1 MKKRI
6 YGIENE
12 FGIAFTSN
20 GRRTLPSEKVV
31 RYLFEKLITTEGF
44 LNVFLENG
52 ARFYLDT
59 GCHPEYATPECASP
73 EDVMIYDKAGE
84 RILED
89 LLTYAQAKV
98 NEEGFQG
105 DLDIFKNNTDFV
117 GNSYGCHENYLA
129 ERTAD
134 FYYMA
139 EQLIPFLVTR
149 QIFTGSGKV
158 FRTRRGIV
166 YHISQRAQH
175 IRQKISGTTTNERSI
190 INTRDEP
197 HAIKEKYRRLHIIV
211 GDSNMSEFTT
221 YLKVGTTAIVLEM
234 IEDDFLTPNFS
245 LRNPVRAIKDISRD
259 LTCREPIPL
268 NNGKKYSAL
277 ELQKEYLDLAHRF
290 YSTRSMSPM
299 AADILQKWEYV
310 LTKLAEDPMQLHREI
325 DWVIKL
331 HLLKAYGERLQL
343 SPEASG
349 DRMLMLDLQYHNIR
363 REKGLYFLLER
374 KGQVERLTTD
384 AHIEKAMVDP
394 PQNTRAKMRGELI
407 KLAKMKRIPYDLDWN
422 YIRIGYLLNLWVKC
436 NDPFQE
442 ENEKVNQLKRRIER
456 SNFKYGYL
464 L

>member
-6 YGIENE
+6 YGLENE
-12 FGIAFTSN
+12 FGIAFTCD

-73 EDVMIYDKAGE
+73 MDVMIYDKAGE
-84 RILED
+84 RILEN
-89 LLTYAQAKV
+89 LLNYAQNKV
-98 NEEGFQG
+98 HEEGFQG
-105 DLDIFKNNTDFV
+105 ELAIFKNNTDFV

-129 ERTAD
+129 DRTAD

-149 QIFTGSGKV
+149 QIFTGAGKV
-158 FRTRRGIV
+158 FRTRRGTV

-211 GDSNMSEFTT
+211 GDSNMSEFAT
-221 YLKVGTTAIVLEM
+221 YMKVGTTAIILEM
-234 IEDDFLTPNFS
+234 IEEDFLPTTFA

-259 LTCREPIPL
+259 LTCREPVPL
-268 NNGKKYSAL
+268 NNGKRYSAL
-277 ELQKEYLDLAHRF
+277 EMQKEYLELARRF
-290 YSTRSMSPM
+290 YSTRPMSPE

-310 LTKLAEDPMQLHREI
+310 LTKLEEDPMQLNQEI
-325 DWVIKL
+325 DWIIKL
-331 HLLKAYGERLQL
+331 HLLQAYGERSNL

-349 DRMLMLDLQYHNIR
+349 DRMLMLDLQYHDIR

-374 KGQVERLTTD
+374 RGRIKRMATEAQ
-384 AHIEKAMVDP
+384 IETAMVDP

-407 KLAKMKRIPYDLDWN
+407 KLAKLKRIPYDLDWN

-442 ENEKVNQLKRRIER
+442 ENEKVTQLKRRIER

>member
-6 YGIENE
+6 YGLENE
-12 FGIAFTSN
+12 FGIAFTCN

-73 EDVMIYDKAGE
+73 MDVMIYDKAGE
-84 RILED
+84 RILEN
-89 LLTYAQAKV
+89 LLNYAQNKV
-98 NEEGFQG
+98 HEEGFQG
-105 DLDIFKNNTDFV
+105 DLAIFKNNTDFV

-129 ERTAD
+129 DRTAD

-149 QIFTGSGKV
+149 QIFTGAGKV
-158 FRTRRGIV
+158 FRTRRGTV

-211 GDSNMSEFTT
+211 GDSNMSEFST
-221 YLKVGTTAIVLEM
+221 YLKVGTTALILQM
-234 IEDDFLTPNFS
+234 IEDDFLPPTFS

-259 LTCREPIPL
+259 LTCREAVPL
-268 NNGKKYSAL
+268 NSGKKYSAL
-277 ELQKEYLDLAHRF
+277 ELQKEYLDLAHRY
-290 YSTRSMSPM
+290 YSTRTMSPE

-310 LTKLAEDPMQLHREI
+310 LTKLEEDPMQLHHEI

-331 HLLKAYGERLQL
+331 HLLQAYGERTNL

-349 DRMLMLDLQYHNIR
+349 DRMLMLDLQYHDIR

-374 KGQVERLTTD
+374 KGQVVRLATD
-384 AHIEKAMVDP
+384 EQIEKAMVDP

-442 ENEKVNQLKRRIER
+442 ENEKVTQLKRRIER

>member
-1 MKKRI
+1 MRKRI

-73 EDVMIYDKAGE
+73 RDVVIYDKAGE
-84 RILED
+84 RILEN
-89 LLTYAQAKV
+89 LLNHAQTKV
-98 NEEGFQG
+98 REEGFHG
-105 DLDIFKNNTDFV
+105 DLAIFKNNTDFV
-117 GNSYGCHENYLA
+117 GNSYGCHENYLV
-129 ERTAD
+129 ERTSD

-149 QIFTGSGKV
+149 QIFTGAGKV
-158 FRTRRGIV
+158 FRTRRGTV
-166 YHISQRAQH
+166 FHISQRAQH

-221 YLKVGTTAIVLEM
+221 YIKVGTTALVLQM

-259 LTCREPIPL
+259 LTCRELIPL
-268 NNGKKYSAL
+268 NNGKKFSAL
-277 ELQKEYLDLAHRF
+277 ELQKEYLDLAHRY
-290 YSTRSMSPM
+290 YSTRPMSSM
-299 AADILQKWEYV
+299 AADILHKWEFV
-310 LTKLAEDPMQLHREI
+310 LTSLEDEPLQLHRHV
-325 DWVIKL
+325 DWVTKIY
-331 HLLKAYGERLQL
+331 LLKAYGERTKLP
-343 SPEASG
+343 PEASN
-349 DRMLMLDLQYHNIR
+349 DRMLMLDLQYHDIR
-363 REKGLYFLLER
+363 RQKSLYYLLER
-374 KGQVERLTTD
+374 QGRIERIATD
-384 AHIEKAMVDP
+384 AQIDKATVDP

-442 ENEKVNQLKRRIER
+442 ENEKVTQLKRRIER

>member
-6 YGIENE
+6 YGLETE
-12 FGIAFTSN
+12 FGIAFTCN

-73 EDVMIYDKAGE
+73 MDVMIYDKAGE
-84 RILED
+84 RILEN
-89 LLTYAQAKV
+89 LLNYAQNKV
-98 NEEGFQG
+98 HEEGFQG
-105 DLDIFKNNTDFV
+105 ELAIFKNNTDFV

-129 ERTAD
+129 DRTAD

-149 QIFTGSGKV
+149 QIFTGAGKV
-158 FRTRRGIV
+158 FRTRRGTV

-211 GDSNMSEFTT
+211 GDSNMSEFST
-221 YLKVGTTAIVLEM
+221 YLKVGTTALILQM
-234 IEDDFLTPNFS
+234 IEDDFLPTTFS

-259 LTCREPIPL
+259 LTCREAVPL
-268 NNGKKYSAL
+268 NSGKKYSAL
-277 ELQKEYLDLAHRF
+277 ELQKEYLDLAQRY
-290 YSTRSMSPM
+290 YSTRTMSPE

-310 LTKLAEDPMQLHREI
+310 LTKLEEDPMQLHHEI

-331 HLLKAYGERLQL
+331 HLLQAYGERTNL

-349 DRMLMLDLQYHNIR
+349 DRMLMLDLQYHDIR

-374 KGQVERLTTD
+374 KGRVVRLATNEQ
-384 AHIEKAMVDP
+384 IETAMVDP

-442 ENEKVNQLKRRIER
+442 ENEKVTQLKRRIER

>member
-6 YGIENE
+6 YGLENE
-12 FGIAFTSN
+12 FGIAFTCN

-73 EDVMIYDKAGE
+73 MDVMIYDKAGE
-84 RILED
+84 RILEN
-89 LLTYAQAKV
+89 LLNYAQNKV
-98 NEEGFQG
+98 HEEGFQG
-105 DLDIFKNNTDFV
+105 ELAIFKNNTDFV

-129 ERTAD
+129 DRTAD

-149 QIFTGSGKV
+149 QIFTGAGKV
-158 FRTRRGIV
+158 FRTRRGTV

-211 GDSNMSEFTT
+211 GDSNMSEFST
-221 YLKVGTTAIVLEM
+221 YLKVGTTAIVLQM
-234 IEDDFLTPNFS
+234 IEDDFLPPIFS

-259 LTCREPIPL
+259 LTCREAVPL
-268 NNGKKYSAL
+268 NSGKKYSAL
-277 ELQKEYLDLAHRF
+277 ELQKEYLDLAHRY
-290 YSTRSMSPM
+290 YSTRPMSPE
-299 AADILQKWEYV
+299 AADILHKWEYV
-310 LTKLAEDPMQLHREI
+310 LTKLEDDPMQLHHEI

-331 HLLKAYGERLQL
+331 HLLQAYGERTNL

-349 DRMLMLDLQYHNIR
+349 DRMLMLDLQYHHIR

-374 KGQVERLTTD
+374 KGQVVRLASD
-384 AHIEKAMVDP
+384 EQIEKAMVDP

-442 ENEKVNQLKRRIER
+442 ENEKVTQLKRRIER

>member
-6 YGIENE
+6 YGLENE
-12 FGIAFTSN
+12 FGIAFTCN

-73 EDVMIYDKAGE
+73 MDVMIYDKAGE
-84 RILED
+84 RILEN
-89 LLTYAQAKV
+89 LLNYAQNKV
-98 NEEGFQG
+98 HEEGFQG
-105 DLDIFKNNTDFV
+105 ELAIFKNNTDFV

-129 ERTAD
+129 DRTAD

-149 QIFTGSGKV
+149 QIFTGAGKV
-158 FRTRRGIV
+158 FRTRRGTV

-211 GDSNMSEFTT
+211 GDSNMSEFST
-221 YLKVGTTAIVLEM
+221 YLKVGTTALVLQM
-234 IEDDFLTPNFS
+234 IEDDFLPPIFS

-259 LTCREPIPL
+259 LTCREAVPL
-268 NNGKKYSAL
+268 NSGKKYSAL
-277 ELQKEYLDLAHRF
+277 ELQKEYLDLAHRY
-290 YSTRSMSPM
+290 YSTRTMSPE

-310 LTKLAEDPMQLHREI
+310 LTKLEEDPMQLHHEI

-331 HLLKAYGERLQL
+331 HLLQAYGERTNLP
-343 SPEASG
+343 PEVSG
-349 DRMLMLDLQYHNIR
+349 DRMLMLDLQYHDIR

-374 KGQVERLTTD
+374 KGQVVRLATEEQ
-384 AHIEKAMVDP
+384 IEKAMVDP

-442 ENEKVNQLKRRIER
+442 ENEKVTQLKRRIER

>member
-6 YGIENE
+6 YGLENE
-12 FGIAFTSN
+12 FGIAFTCN

-73 EDVMIYDKAGE
+73 MDVMIYDKAGE
-84 RILED
+84 RILEN
-89 LLTYAQAKV
+89 LLNYAQNKV
-98 NEEGFQG
+98 HEEGFQG
-105 DLDIFKNNTDFV
+105 ELAIFKNNTDFV

-129 ERTAD
+129 DRTAD

-149 QIFTGSGKV
+149 QIFTGAGKV
-158 FRTRRGIV
+158 FRTRRGTV

-211 GDSNMSEFTT
+211 GDSNMSEFST
-221 YLKVGTTAIVLEM
+221 YLKVGTTALILQM
-234 IEDDFLTPNFS
+234 IEDDFLPTTFS

-259 LTCREPIPL
+259 LTCREAVPL
-268 NNGKKYSAL
+268 NSGKKYSAL
-277 ELQKEYLDLAHRF
+277 ELQKEYLDLAQRY
-290 YSTRSMSPM
+290 YSTRTMSPE

-310 LTKLAEDPMQLHREI
+310 LTKLEEDPMQLHHEI

-331 HLLKAYGERLQL
+331 HLLQAYGERTNL

-349 DRMLMLDLQYHNIR
+349 DRMLMLDLQYHDIR

-374 KGQVERLTTD
+374 KNRVVRLATNEQ
-384 AHIEKAMVDP
+384 IETAMVDP

-442 ENEKVNQLKRRIER
+442 ENEKVTQLKRRIER

>member
-1 MKKRI
+1 
-6 YGIENE
+6 
-12 FGIAFTSN
+12 
-20 GRRTLPSEKVV
+20 
-31 RYLFEKLITTEGF
+31 
-44 LNVFLENG
+44 LEN
-52 ARFYLDT
+52 
-59 GCHPEYATPECASP
+59 
-73 EDVMIYDKAGE
+73 
-84 RILED
+84 
-89 LLTYAQAKV
+89 LLNYAQNKV
-98 NEEGFQG
+98 HEEGFQG
-105 DLDIFKNNTDFV
+105 ELAIFKNNTDFV

-129 ERTAD
+129 DRTAD

-149 QIFTGSGKV
+149 QIFTGAGKV
-158 FRTRRGIV
+158 FRTRRGTV

-211 GDSNMSEFTT
+211 GDSNMSEFST
-221 YLKVGTTAIVLEM
+221 YLKVGTTALVLQM
-234 IEDDFLTPNFS
+234 IEDDFLPPIFS

-259 LTCREPIPL
+259 LTCREAVPL
-268 NNGKKYSAL
+268 NSGKKYSAL
-277 ELQKEYLDLAHRF
+277 ELQKEYLDLAHRY
-290 YSTRSMSPM
+290 YSTRPMSPE
-299 AADILQKWEYV
+299 AADILHKWEYV
-310 LTKLAEDPMQLHREI
+310 LTKLEEDPMQLHHEI

-331 HLLKAYGERLQL
+331 HLLQAYGERTNL

-349 DRMLMLDLQYHNIR
+349 DRMLMLDLQYHDIR

-374 KGQVERLTTD
+374 KGQVVRMASDEQ
-384 AHIEKAMVDP
+384 IEKAMVDP

-442 ENEKVNQLKRRIER
+442 ENEKVTQLKRRIER

>member
-6 YGIENE
+6 YGLENE
-12 FGIAFTSN
+12 FGIAFTCN

-73 EDVMIYDKAGE
+73 MDVMIYDKAGE
-84 RILED
+84 RILEN
-89 LLTYAQAKV
+89 LLNYAQNKV
-98 NEEGFQG
+98 HEEGFQG
-105 DLDIFKNNTDFV
+105 ELAIFKNNTDFV

-129 ERTAD
+129 DRTAD

-149 QIFTGSGKV
+149 QIFTGAGKV
-158 FRTRRGIV
+158 FRTRRGTV

-211 GDSNMSEFTT
+211 GDSNMSEFST
-221 YLKVGTTAIVLEM
+221 YLKVGTTALVLQM
-234 IEDDFLTPNFS
+234 IEDDFLPPTFA

-259 LTCREPIPL
+259 LTCREAVPL
-268 NNGKKYSAL
+268 NSGKKYSAL
-277 ELQKEYLDLAHRF
+277 ELQKEYLDLAQRY
-290 YSTRSMSPM
+290 YSTRTMSPE

-310 LTKLAEDPMQLHREI
+310 LTKLEEDPMQLHHEI

-331 HLLKAYGERLQL
+331 HLLQAYGERTNLA
-343 SPEASG
+343 PETSG
-349 DRMLMLDLQYHNIR
+349 DRMLMLDLQYHDIR

-374 KGQVERLTTD
+374 KGQVVRLATNEQ
-384 AHIEKAMVDP
+384 IEKAMVDP

-442 ENEKVNQLKRRIER
+442 ENEKVTQLKRRIER

>member
-1 MKKRI
+1 MRKRI
-6 YGIENE
+6 YGLENE
-12 FGIAFTSN
+12 FGIAFTSH

-73 EDVMIYDKAGE
+73 YDLVVYDKAGE
-84 RILED
+84 RILEN
-89 LLTYAQAKV
+89 LLNYAQTKV
-98 NEEGFQG
+98 REEGFHG
-105 DLDIFKNNTDFV
+105 NLAIFKNNTDFV

-129 ERTAD
+129 ERTSD

-149 QIFTGSGKV
+149 QIFTGAGKV
-158 FRTRRGIV
+158 FRTRRGTV
-166 YHISQRAQH
+166 FHISQRAQH

-221 YLKVGTTAIVLEM
+221 YLKIGTTAIVLQM
-234 IEDDFLTPNFS
+234 IEDDFITPNFS

-259 LTCREPIPL
+259 LTCREQVPL
-268 NNGKKYSAL
+268 NNGKKFSAL
-277 ELQKEYLDLAHRF
+277 ELQKEYLDLAHSY
-290 YSTRSMSPM
+290 YSTRPM
-299 AADILQKWEYV
+299 NSAAADILHKWESV
-310 LTKLAEDPMQLHREI
+310 LTKLEEEPLQLHRQI
-325 DWVIKL
+325 DWITKM
-331 HLLKAYGERLQL
+331 HLLKTYGERTNL
-343 SPEASG
+343 PPDISG
-349 DRMLMLDLQYHNIR
+349 DRMLMLDLQYHDIR
-363 REKGLYFLLER
+363 RTKGLYYILER
-374 KGQVERLTTD
+374 KGQVERTTTD
-384 AHIEKAMVDP
+384 AEIDKATVDP

-442 ENEKVNQLKRRIER
+442 ENEKVTQLKRRIER

>member
-6 YGIENE
+6 YGLENE
-12 FGIAFTSN
+12 FGIAFTSH

-73 EDVMIYDKAGE
+73 LDVTIYDKAGE
-84 RILED
+84 RILEN
-89 LLTYAQAKV
+89 LLEYAQGKV
-98 NEEGFQG
+98 REEGFHG
-105 DLDIFKNNTDFV
+105 NLAIFKNNTDFV

-129 ERTAD
+129 ERTSD

-149 QIFTGSGKV
+149 QIFTGAGKV
-158 FRTRRGIV
+158 FRTRRGTV
-166 YHISQRAQH
+166 FHISQRAQH

-221 YLKVGTTAIVLEM
+221 YLKVGTTAIILEM
-234 IEDDFLTPNFS
+234 IEDDFITPNFS

-259 LTCREPIPL
+259 LTCREQVPL

-277 ELQKEYLDLAHRF
+277 ELQREYLELAHRY
-290 YSTRSMSPM
+290 YSTRSKSEMVT
-299 AADILQKWEYV
+299 DILDKWEDV
-310 LTKLAEDPMQLHREI
+310 LNKLEEDPMQLDGKV
-325 DWVIKL
+325 DWVTKMN
-331 HLLKAYGERLQL
+331 LLKAYSERTKQ
-343 SPEASG
+343 PAETSG
-349 DRMLMLDLQYHNIR
+349 DRMLMLDLQYHDIR
-363 REKGLYFLLER
+363 RDKGLYYLLER
-374 KGQVERLTTD
+374 KGKVERVTTD
-384 AHIEKAMVDP
+384 EAIETAMVDP

-442 ENEKVNQLKRRIER
+442 ENEKVTQLKRRIER

>member
-6 YGIENE
+6 YGLENE
-12 FGIAFTSN
+12 FGIAFTCN

-73 EDVMIYDKAGE
+73 MDVMIYDKAGE
-84 RILED
+84 RILEK
-89 LLTYAQAKV
+89 LLNYAQNKV
-98 NEEGFQG
+98 HEEGFQG
-105 DLDIFKNNTDFV
+105 ELAIFKNNTDFV

-129 ERTAD
+129 DRSAD

-149 QIFTGSGKV
+149 QIFTGAGKV
-158 FRTRRGIV
+158 FRTRRGTV

-211 GDSNMSEFTT
+211 GDSNMSEYTT
-221 YLKVGTTAIVLEM
+221 YLKVGTTAIILQM
-234 IEDDFLTPNFS
+234 IEDDFLPPTFS

-259 LTCREPIPL
+259 LTCREPVPL
-268 NNGKKYSAL
+268 NRGKKYS
-277 ELQKEYLDLAHRF
+277 
-290 YSTRSMSPM
+290 
-299 AADILQKWEYV
+299 
-310 LTKLAEDPMQLHREI
+310 
-325 DWVIKL
+325 
-331 HLLKAYGERLQL
+331 
-343 SPEASG
+343 
-349 DRMLMLDLQYHNIR
+349 
-363 REKGLYFLLER
+363 
-374 KGQVERLTTD
+374 
-384 AHIEKAMVDP
+384 AMVDP

-442 ENEKVNQLKRRIER
+442 ENEKVTQLKRRIER

>member
-6 YGIENE
+6 YGLETE
-12 FGIAFTSN
+12 FGIAFTCN

-73 EDVMIYDKAGE
+73 MDVMIYDKAGE
-84 RILED
+84 RILEN
-89 LLTYAQAKV
+89 LLNYAQNKV
-98 NEEGFQG
+98 HEEGFQG
-105 DLDIFKNNTDFV
+105 DLAIFKNNTDFV

-129 ERTAD
+129 DRTAD

-149 QIFTGSGKV
+149 QIFTGAGKV
-158 FRTRRGIV
+158 FRTRRGTV

-211 GDSNMSEFTT
+211 GDSNMSEFST
-221 YLKVGTTAIVLEM
+221 YLKVGTTALILQM
-234 IEDDFLTPNFS
+234 IEDDFLPTTFS

-259 LTCREPIPL
+259 LTCREAVPL
-268 NNGKKYSAL
+268 NSGKKYSAL
-277 ELQKEYLDLAHRF
+277 ELQKEYLDLAQRY
-290 YSTRSMSPM
+290 YSTRTMSPE

-310 LTKLAEDPMQLHREI
+310 LTKLEEDPMQLHHEI

-331 HLLKAYGERLQL
+331 HLLQAYGERTNL

-349 DRMLMLDLQYHNIR
+349 DRMLMLDLQYHDIR

-374 KGQVERLTTD
+374 KGRVVRLATNEQ
-384 AHIEKAMVDP
+384 IETAMVDP

-442 ENEKVNQLKRRIER
+442 ENEKVTQLKRRIER

>member
-6 YGIENE
+6 YGLENE
-12 FGIAFTSN
+12 FGIAFTCN

-73 EDVMIYDKAGE
+73 MDVMIYDKAGE
-84 RILED
+84 RILES
-89 LLTYAQAKV
+89 LLNYAQNKV
-98 NEEGFQG
+98 HEEGFQG
-105 DLDIFKNNTDFV
+105 ELAIFKNNTDFV

-129 ERTAD
+129 DRTAD
-134 FYYMA
+134 FYYVA

-149 QIFTGSGKV
+149 QIFTGAGKV
-158 FRTRRGIV
+158 FRTRRGTV

-211 GDSNMSEFTT
+211 GDSNMSEFST
-221 YLKVGTTAIVLEM
+221 YLKVGTTALVLQM
-234 IEDDFLTPNFS
+234 IEDDFLPPIFS

-259 LTCREPIPL
+259 LTCREAVPL
-268 NNGKKYSAL
+268 NSGKKYSAL
-277 ELQKEYLDLAHRF
+277 ELQKEYLDLAHRY
-290 YSTRSMSPM
+290 YSTRPMSPE

-310 LTKLAEDPMQLHREI
+310 LTKLEEDPMQLHHEI

-331 HLLKAYGERLQL
+331 HLLQAYGERTNL
-343 SPEASG
+343 SPEVSG
-349 DRMLMLDLQYHNIR
+349 DRMLMLDLQYHDIR
-363 REKGLYFLLER
+363 HEKGLYFLLER
-374 KGQVERLTTD
+374 KGQVVRLATD
-384 AHIEKAMVDP
+384 EQIEKAMVDP

-442 ENEKVNQLKRRIER
+442 ENEKVTQLKRRIER

>member
-6 YGIENE
+6 YGLENE
-12 FGIAFTSN
+12 FGIAFTSH

-73 EDVMIYDKAGE
+73 LDVTIYDKAGE
-84 RILED
+84 RILEN
-89 LLTYAQAKV
+89 LLQYAQGKV
-98 NEEGFQG
+98 REEGFHG
-105 DLDIFKNNTDFV
+105 NLAIFKNNTDFV

-129 ERTAD
+129 ERTSD
-134 FYYMA
+134 FYCMA

-149 QIFTGSGKV
+149 QIFTGAGKV
-158 FRTRRGIV
+158 FRTRRGTV
-166 YHISQRAQH
+166 FHISQRAQH

-211 GDSNMSEFTT
+211 GDSNMSEYTT
-221 YLKVGTTAIVLEM
+221 YLKVGTTAIILEM
-234 IEDDFLTPNFS
+234 IEDDFITPNFS

-259 LTCREPIPL
+259 LTCREQVPL

-277 ELQKEYLDLAHRF
+277 ELQKEYLELAHRY
-290 YSTRSMSPM
+290 YSTRQKSEMVT
-299 AADILQKWEYV
+299 DILEKWEEV
-310 LTKLAEDPMQLHREI
+310 LTKLEEDPMQLDRKV
-325 DWVIKL
+325 DWVTKMN
-331 HLLKAYGERLQL
+331 LLKAYGERTKQP
-343 SPEASG
+343 SETSG
-349 DRMLMLDLQYHNIR
+349 DRMLMLDLQYHDIR
-363 REKGLYFLLER
+363 RDKGLYYLLER
-374 KGQVERLTTD
+374 KDKVERVTTD
-384 AHIEKAMVDP
+384 EAIDKAMVDP

-442 ENEKVNQLKRRIER
+442 ENEKVTQLKRRIER

>member
-6 YGIENE
+6 YGLENE
-12 FGIAFTSN
+12 FGIAFTSH

-73 EDVMIYDKAGE
+73 LDVTIYDKAGE
-84 RILED
+84 RILEN
-89 LLTYAQAKV
+89 LLQYAQGKV
-98 NEEGFQG
+98 REEGFHG
-105 DLDIFKNNTDFV
+105 NLAIFKNNTDFV

-129 ERTAD
+129 ERTSD

-149 QIFTGSGKV
+149 QIFTGAGKV
-158 FRTRRGIV
+158 FRTRRGTV
-166 YHISQRAQH
+166 FHISQRAQH

-211 GDSNMSEFTT
+211 GDSNMSEYTT
-221 YLKVGTTAIVLEM
+221 YLKIGTTAIILEM
-234 IEDDFLTPNFS
+234 IEDDFITPNFS

-259 LTCREPIPL
+259 LTCREQVPL

-277 ELQKEYLDLAHRF
+277 ELQKEYLELAHRY
-290 YSTRSMSPM
+290 YSTRPKSEMVT
-299 AADILQKWEYV
+299 DILDKWEDV
-310 LTKLAEDPMQLHREI
+310 LTKLEEDPMQLHRKV
-325 DWVIKL
+325 DWVTKMN
-331 HLLKAYGERLQL
+331 LLKAYGERTKQP
-343 SPEASG
+343 SETSG
-349 DRMLMLDLQYHNIR
+349 DRMLMLDLQYHDIR
-363 REKGLYFLLER
+363 RDKGLYYLLER
-374 KGQVERLTTD
+374 KDKVDRLTTD
-384 AHIEKAMVDP
+384 EAIDKAMVDP

-442 ENEKVNQLKRRIER
+442 ENEKVTQLKRRIER
-456 SNFKYGYL
+456 SNFKYAYL

>member
-6 YGIENE
+6 YGLENE
-12 FGIAFTSN
+12 FGIAFTCN

-73 EDVMIYDKAGE
+73 MDVMIYDKAGE
-84 RILED
+84 RILEN
-89 LLTYAQAKV
+89 LLNYAQNKV
-98 NEEGFQG
+98 HEEGFQG
-105 DLDIFKNNTDFV
+105 ELAIFKNNTDFV

-129 ERTAD
+129 DRTAD

-149 QIFTGSGKV
+149 QIFTGAGKV
-158 FRTRRGIV
+158 FRTRRGTV

-211 GDSNMSEFTT
+211 GDSNMSEFST
-221 YLKVGTTAIVLEM
+221 YLKVGTTALVLQM
-234 IEDDFLTPNFS
+234 IEDDFLPPTFS

-259 LTCREPIPL
+259 LTCREAVPL
-268 NNGKKYSAL
+268 NSGKKYSAL
-277 ELQKEYLDLAHRF
+277 ELQKEYLDLAQRY
-290 YSTRSMSPM
+290 YSTRTMSPE

-310 LTKLAEDPMQLHREI
+310 LTKLEEDPMQLHHEI

-331 HLLKAYGERLQL
+331 HLLQAYGERTNLP
-343 SPEASG
+343 PETSG
-349 DRMLMLDLQYHNIR
+349 DRMLMLDLQYHDIR

-374 KGQVERLTTD
+374 KGQVVRLATNEQ
-384 AHIEKAMVDP
+384 IEKAMVDP

-442 ENEKVNQLKRRIER
+442 ENEKVTQLKRRIER

>member
-6 YGIENE
+6 YGLENE
-12 FGIAFTSN
+12 FGIAFTSH

-73 EDVMIYDKAGE
+73 LDVTIYDKAGE
-84 RILED
+84 RILEN
-89 LLTYAQAKV
+89 LLQYAQGKV
-98 NEEGFQG
+98 REEGFHG
-105 DLDIFKNNTDFV
+105 NLAIFKNNTDFV
-117 GNSYGCHENYLA
+117 GNSYGCHKNYLA
-129 ERTAD
+129 ERTSD

-149 QIFTGSGKV
+149 QIFTGAGKV
-158 FRTRRGIV
+158 FRTRRGTV
-166 YHISQRAQH
+166 FHISQRAQH

-211 GDSNMSEFTT
+211 GDSNMSEYTT
-221 YLKVGTTAIVLEM
+221 YLKVGTTAIILEM
-234 IEDDFLTPNFS
+234 IEDDFITPNFS

-259 LTCREPIPL
+259 LTCREQVPL

-277 ELQKEYLDLAHRF
+277 ELQKEYLELAHRY
-290 YSTRSMSPM
+290 YSTRQKSEMVT
-299 AADILQKWEYV
+299 DILDKWEEV
-310 LTKLAEDPMQLHREI
+310 LTKLEEDPMQLHRKV
-325 DWVIKL
+325 DWVTKMN
-331 HLLKAYGERLQL
+331 LLKAYGERTKQP
-343 SPEASG
+343 SETSG
-349 DRMLMLDLQYHNIR
+349 DRMLMLDLQYHDIR
-363 REKGLYFLLER
+363 RDKGLYYLLER
-374 KGQVERLTTD
+374 KDKVERVTTD
-384 AHIEKAMVDP
+384 EAIDKAMVDP

-442 ENEKVNQLKRRIER
+442 ENEKVTQLKRRIER

>member
-6 YGIENE
+6 YGLENE
-12 FGIAFTSN
+12 FGIAFTSH

-84 RILED
+84 RILEN
-89 LLTYAQAKV
+89 LLQYAQSKV
-98 NEEGFQG
+98 REEGFHG
-105 DLDIFKNNTDFV
+105 NLAIFKNNTDFV

-129 ERTAD
+129 ERTSD

-149 QIFTGSGKV
+149 QIFTGAGKV
-158 FRTRRGIV
+158 FRTRRGTV
-166 YHISQRAQH
+166 FHISQRAQH

-211 GDSNMSEFTT
+211 GDSNMSEYTT
-221 YLKVGTTAIVLEM
+221 YLKVGTTAIILEM
-234 IEDDFLTPNFS
+234 IEDDFITPNFS

-259 LTCREPIPL
+259 LTCREQVPL

-277 ELQKEYLDLAHRF
+277 ELQKEYLDLAHRY
-290 YSTRSMSPM
+290 YSTRPMSDM
-299 AADILQKWEYV
+299 AKDILEKWEDV
-310 LTKLAEDPMQLHREI
+310 LTKLEEDPLQLDRKV
-325 DWVIKL
+325 DWVTKIN
-331 HLLKAYGERLQL
+331 LLKAYGERTKLPL
-343 SPEASG
+343 ESSG
-349 DRMLMLDLQYHNIR
+349 DRMLMLDLQYHDIR
-363 REKGLYFLLER
+363 RDKGLYYLLER
-374 KGQVERLTTD
+374 KGKVERITTD
-384 AHIEKAMVDP
+384 EQIDKAMVDP

-442 ENEKVNQLKRRIER
+442 ENEKVTQLKRRIER

>member
-6 YGIENE
+6 YGLENE
-12 FGIAFTSN
+12 FGIAFTSH

-73 EDVMIYDKAGE
+73 LDVTIYDKAGE
-84 RILED
+84 RILEN
-89 LLTYAQAKV
+89 LLQYAQGKV
-98 NEEGFQG
+98 REEGFHG
-105 DLDIFKNNTDFV
+105 NLAIFKNNTDFV

-129 ERTAD
+129 ERTSD

-149 QIFTGSGKV
+149 QIFTGAGKV
-158 FRTRRGIV
+158 FRTRRGTV
-166 YHISQRAQH
+166 FHISQRAQH

-211 GDSNMSEFTT
+211 GDSNMSEYTT
-221 YLKVGTTAIVLEM
+221 YLKVGTTAIILEM
-234 IEDDFLTPNFS
+234 IEDDFITPNFS

-259 LTCREPIPL
+259 LTCREQVPL

-277 ELQKEYLDLAHRF
+277 ELQKEYLELAHRY
-290 YSTRSMSPM
+290 YSTRPKSDMVT
-299 AADILQKWEYV
+299 DILDKWEDV
-310 LTKLAEDPMQLHREI
+310 LTKLEEDPMQLDRKV
-325 DWVIKL
+325 DWVTKMN
-331 HLLKAYGERLQL
+331 LLKAYGERTKQ
-343 SPEASG
+343 PAETSG
-349 DRMLMLDLQYHNIR
+349 DRMLMLDLQYHDIR
-363 REKGLYFLLER
+363 RDKGLYYLLER
-374 KGQVERLTTD
+374 KGKVERVTTD
-384 AHIEKAMVDP
+384 EAIDKAMVDP

-442 ENEKVNQLKRRIER
+442 ENEKVTQLKRRIER

>member
-6 YGIENE
+6 YGLENE
-12 FGIAFTSN
+12 FGIAFTCN

-73 EDVMIYDKAGE
+73 MDVMIYDKAGE
-84 RILED
+84 RILEN
-89 LLTYAQAKV
+89 LLNYAQNKV
-98 NEEGFQG
+98 HEEGFQG
-105 DLDIFKNNTDFV
+105 ELAIFKNNTDFV

-129 ERTAD
+129 DRTAD

-149 QIFTGSGKV
+149 QIFTGAGKV
-158 FRTRRGIV
+158 FRTRRGTV

-211 GDSNMSEFTT
+211 GDSNMSEFST
-221 YLKVGTTAIVLEM
+221 YLKVGTTALVLQM
-234 IEDDFLTPNFS
+234 IEDDFLPPTFS

-259 LTCREPIPL
+259 LTCREAVPL
-268 NNGKKYSAL
+268 NSGKKYSAL
-277 ELQKEYLDLAHRF
+277 ELQKEYLELAHRY
-290 YSTRSMSPM
+290 YSTRPMSPE

-310 LTKLAEDPMQLHREI
+310 LTKLEEDPMQLHHEI

-331 HLLKAYGERLQL
+331 HLLQAYGERTNLA
-343 SPEASG
+343 PETSG
-349 DRMLMLDLQYHNIR
+349 DRMLMLDLQYHDIR

-374 KGQVERLTTD
+374 KGQVVQLATNEQ
-384 AHIEKAMVDP
+384 IEKAMVDP

-442 ENEKVNQLKRRIER
+442 ENEKVTQLKRRIER

>member
-6 YGIENE
+6 YGLENE
-12 FGIAFTSN
+12 FGIAFTCN

-73 EDVMIYDKAGE
+73 MDVMIYDKAGE
-84 RILED
+84 RILEN
-89 LLTYAQAKV
+89 LLNYAQNKV
-98 NEEGFQG
+98 HEEGFQG
-105 DLDIFKNNTDFV
+105 ELAIFKNNTDFV

-129 ERTAD
+129 DRTAD

-149 QIFTGSGKV
+149 QIFTGAGKV
-158 FRTRRGIV
+158 FRTRRGTV

-221 YLKVGTTAIVLEM
+221 YLKVGTTAIVLQM
-234 IEDDFLTPNFS
+234 IEDDFLPPHFA

-259 LTCREPIPL
+259 LTCREPVPL

-277 ELQKEYLDLAHRF
+277 ELQKEYLDLAHRY
-290 YSTRSMSPM
+290 YSTRPMSPE

-310 LTKLAEDPMQLHREI
+310 LTKLEEEPMQLHREI
-325 DWVIKL
+325 DWIIKL
-331 HLLKAYGERLQL
+331 RLLQAYGERTQL

-349 DRMLMLDLQYHNIR
+349 DRMLMLDLQYHDIR

-374 KGQVERLTTD
+374 KGQVERLATE
-384 AHIEKAMVDP
+384 AQIETAMVDP

-442 ENEKVNQLKRRIER
+442 ENEKVTQLKRRIER

>member
-6 YGIENE
+6 YGLENE
-12 FGIAFTSN
+12 FGIAFTCN

-73 EDVMIYDKAGE
+73 MDVMIYDKAGE
-84 RILED
+84 RILEN
-89 LLTYAQAKV
+89 LLNYAQNKV
-98 NEEGFQG
+98 HEEGFQG
-105 DLDIFKNNTDFV
+105 ELAIFKNNTDFV

-129 ERTAD
+129 DRTAD

-149 QIFTGSGKV
+149 QIFTGAGKV
-158 FRTRRGIV
+158 FRTRRGTV

-211 GDSNMSEFTT
+211 GDSNMSEFST
-221 YLKVGTTAIVLEM
+221 YLKVGTTALVLQM
-234 IEDDFLTPNFS
+234 IEDDFLPTTFS

-259 LTCREPIPL
+259 LTCREAVPL
-268 NNGKKYSAL
+268 NSGKKYSAL
-277 ELQKEYLDLAHRF
+277 ELQKEYLDLAQRY
-290 YSTRSMSPM
+290 YSTRTMSPE

-310 LTKLAEDPMQLHREI
+310 LTKLEEDPMQLHREI

-331 HLLKAYGERLQL
+331 HLLQAYGERTNL

-349 DRMLMLDLQYHNIR
+349 DRMLMLDLQYHDIR

-374 KGQVERLTTD
+374 KNRVVRLATNEQ
-384 AHIEKAMVDP
+384 IETAMVDP

-442 ENEKVNQLKRRIER
+442 ENEKVTQLKRRIER

>member
-1 MKKRI
+1 
-6 YGIENE
+6 
-12 FGIAFTSN
+12 
-20 GRRTLPSEKVV
+20 
-31 RYLFEKLITTEGF
+31 
-44 LNVFLENG
+44 
-52 ARFYLDT
+52 
-59 GCHPEYATPECASP
+59 
-73 EDVMIYDKAGE
+73 
-84 RILED
+84 
-89 LLTYAQAKV
+89 
-98 NEEGFQG
+98 
-105 DLDIFKNNTDFV
+105 
-117 GNSYGCHENYLA
+117 
-129 ERTAD
+129 
-134 FYYMA
+134 MA

-149 QIFTGSGKV
+149 QIFTGAGKV
-158 FRTRRGIV
+158 FRTRRGTV

-211 GDSNMSEFTT
+211 GDSNMSEFST
-221 YLKVGTTAIVLEM
+221 YLKVGTTALVLQM
-234 IEDDFLTPNFS
+234 IEDDFLPTTFS

-259 LTCREPIPL
+259 LTCREAVPL
-268 NNGKKYSAL
+268 NSGKKYSAL
-277 ELQKEYLDLAHRF
+277 ELQKEYLDLAHRY
-290 YSTRSMSPM
+290 YSTRTMSPE

-310 LTKLAEDPMQLHREI
+310 LTKLEEDPMQLHQEI

-331 HLLKAYGERLQL
+331 HLLQAYSERTNL

-349 DRMLMLDLQYHNIR
+349 DRMLMLDLQYHDIR

-374 KGQVERLTTD
+374 KNHVVRLATNEQ
-384 AHIEKAMVDP
+384 IETAMVDP

-442 ENEKVNQLKRRIER
+442 ENEKVTQLKRRIER

>member
-1 MKKRI
+1 LK
-6 YGIENE
+6 
-12 FGIAFTSN
+12 SS
-20 GRRTLPSEKVV
+20 LPPKV
-31 RYLFEKLITTEGF
+31 F

-73 EDVMIYDKAGE
+73 MDVMIYDNAGE
-84 RILED
+84 RILEN
-89 LLTYAQAKV
+89 LLNYAQNKV
-98 NEEGFQG
+98 HEEGFQG
-105 DLDIFKNNTDFV
+105 ELAIFKNNTDFV

-129 ERTAD
+129 DRTAD

-149 QIFTGSGKV
+149 QIFTGAGKV
-158 FRTRRGIV
+158 FRTRRGTV

-211 GDSNMSEFTT
+211 GDSNMSEFST
-221 YLKVGTTAIVLEM
+221 YLKVGTTALVLQM
-234 IEDDFLTPNFS
+234 IEDDFLPTTFS

-259 LTCREPIPL
+259 LTCREAVPL
-268 NNGKKYSAL
+268 NSGKKYSAL
-277 ELQKEYLDLAHRF
+277 ELQKEYLDLAHRY
-290 YSTRSMSPM
+290 YSTRTMSPE

-310 LTKLAEDPMQLHREI
+310 LTKLEEDPMQLHREI

-331 HLLKAYGERLQL
+331 HLLQAYGERTNLA
-343 SPEASG
+343 PEASG
-349 DRMLMLDLQYHNIR
+349 DRLLMLDLQYHDIR

-374 KGQVERLTTD
+374 KNQVVRLATNEQ
-384 AHIEKAMVDP
+384 IETAMVDP

-442 ENEKVNQLKRRIER
+442 ENEKVTQLKRRIER

>member
-6 YGIENE
+6 YGLENE
-12 FGIAFTSN
+12 FGIAFTCN

-73 EDVMIYDKAGE
+73 MDVMIYDKAGE
-84 RILED
+84 RILEN
-89 LLTYAQAKV
+89 LLNYAQNKV
-98 NEEGFQG
+98 HEEGFQG
-105 DLDIFKNNTDFV
+105 ELAIFKNNTDFV

-129 ERTAD
+129 DRTAD

-149 QIFTGSGKV
+149 QIFTGAGKV
-158 FRTRRGIV
+158 FRTRRGTV

-211 GDSNMSEFTT
+211 GDSNMSEFST
-221 YLKVGTTAIVLEM
+221 YLKVGTTALVLQM
-234 IEDDFLTPNFS
+234 IEDDFLPPIFS

-259 LTCREPIPL
+259 LTCREAVPL
-268 NNGKKYSAL
+268 NSGKKYSAL
-277 ELQKEYLDLAHRF
+277 ELQKEYLDLAHRY
-290 YSTRSMSPM
+290 YSTRPMSPE

-310 LTKLAEDPMQLHREI
+310 LTKLEEDPMQLHHEI

-331 HLLKAYGERLQL
+331 HLLQAYGERTNL
-343 SPEASG
+343 SPEVSG
-349 DRMLMLDLQYHNIR
+349 DRMLMLDLQYHDIR

-374 KGQVERLTTD
+374 KGQVVRLATD
-384 AHIEKAMVDP
+384 EQIEKAMVDP

-442 ENEKVNQLKRRIER
+442 ENEKVTQLKRRIER

>member
-6 YGIENE
+6 YGLENE
-12 FGIAFTSN
+12 FGIAFTCN

-73 EDVMIYDKAGE
+73 MDVMIYDKAGE
-84 RILED
+84 RILEN
-89 LLTYAQAKV
+89 LLNYAQNKV
-98 NEEGFQG
+98 HEEGFQG
-105 DLDIFKNNTDFV
+105 ELAIFKNNTDFV

-129 ERTAD
+129 DRTAD

-149 QIFTGSGKV
+149 QIFTGAGKV
-158 FRTRRGIV
+158 FRTRRGTV

-211 GDSNMSEFTT
+211 GDSNMSEFST
-221 YLKVGTTAIVLEM
+221 YLKVGTTALVLQM
-234 IEDDFLTPNFS
+234 IEDDFLPTTFS

-259 LTCREPIPL
+259 LTCREAVPL
-268 NNGKKYSAL
+268 NSGKKYSAL
-277 ELQKEYLDLAHRF
+277 ELQKEYLDLAQRY
-290 YSTRSMSPM
+290 YSTRTMSPE

-310 LTKLAEDPMQLHREI
+310 LTKLEEDPMQLHREI

-331 HLLKAYGERLQL
+331 HLLQAYGERTHL

-349 DRMLMLDLQYHNIR
+349 DRMLMLDLQYHDIR

-374 KGQVERLTTD
+374 KNRVVRLATNEQ
-384 AHIEKAMVDP
+384 IETAMVDP

-442 ENEKVNQLKRRIER
+442 ENEKVTQLKRRIER

>member
-6 YGIENE
+6 YGLENE
-12 FGIAFTSN
+12 FGIAFTSH

-73 EDVMIYDKAGE
+73 LDVTIYDKAGE
-84 RILED
+84 RILEN
-89 LLTYAQAKV
+89 LLQYAQGKV
-98 NEEGFQG
+98 REEGFNG
-105 DLDIFKNNTDFV
+105 NLAIFKNNTDFV

-129 ERTAD
+129 ERTSD

-149 QIFTGSGKV
+149 QIFTGAGKV
-158 FRTRRGIV
+158 FRTRRGTV
-166 YHISQRAQH
+166 FHISQRAQH

-211 GDSNMSEFTT
+211 GDSNMSEYTT
-221 YLKVGTTAIVLEM
+221 YLKVGTTAIILEM
-234 IEDDFLTPNFS
+234 IEDDFITPNFS

-259 LTCREPIPL
+259 LTCREQVPL

-277 ELQKEYLDLAHRF
+277 ELQKEYLELAHRY
-290 YSTRSMSPM
+290 YSTRQKSEMVT
-299 AADILQKWEYV
+299 DILEKWEEV
-310 LTKLAEDPMQLHREI
+310 LTKLEEDPMQLDRKV
-325 DWVIKL
+325 DWVTKMN
-331 HLLKAYGERLQL
+331 LLKAYGERTKQP
-343 SPEASG
+343 SETSG
-349 DRMLMLDLQYHNIR
+349 DRMLMLDLQYHDIR
-363 REKGLYFLLER
+363 RDKGLYYLLER
-374 KGQVERLTTD
+374 KDKVERVTTNEAID
-384 AHIEKAMVDP
+384 KAMVDP

-442 ENEKVNQLKRRIER
+442 ENEKVTQLKRRIER

>member
-6 YGIENE
+6 YGLENE
-12 FGIAFTSN
+12 FGIAFTCN

-73 EDVMIYDKAGE
+73 MDVMIYDKAGE
-84 RILED
+84 RILEN
-89 LLTYAQAKV
+89 LLNYAQNKV
-98 NEEGFQG
+98 HEEGFQG
-105 DLDIFKNNTDFV
+105 DLAIFKNNTDFV

-129 ERTAD
+129 DRTAD

-149 QIFTGSGKV
+149 QIFTGAGKV
-158 FRTRRGIV
+158 FRTRRGTV

-211 GDSNMSEFTT
+211 GDSNMSEFST
-221 YLKVGTTAIVLEM
+221 YLKVGTTALVLQM
-234 IEDDFLTPNFS
+234 IEDDFLPPTFS

-259 LTCREPIPL
+259 LTCREAVPL
-268 NNGKKYSAL
+268 NSGKKYSAL
-277 ELQKEYLDLAHRF
+277 ELQKEYLDLAHRY
-290 YSTRSMSPM
+290 YSTRPMSPE

-310 LTKLAEDPMQLHREI
+310 LTKLEEDPMQLHHEI

-331 HLLKAYGERLQL
+331 HLLQAYGERTNL

-349 DRMLMLDLQYHNIR
+349 DRMLMLDLQYHDIR

-374 KGQVERLTTD
+374 KGQVVRLATD
-384 AHIEKAMVDP
+384 GQIETAMVDP

-442 ENEKVNQLKRRIER
+442 ENEKVTQLKRRIER

>member
-6 YGIENE
+6 YGLENE
-12 FGIAFTSN
+12 FGIAFTCN

-73 EDVMIYDKAGE
+73 MDVMIYDKAGE
-84 RILED
+84 RILEN
-89 LLTYAQAKV
+89 LLNYAQNKV
-98 NEEGFQG
+98 HEEGFQG
-105 DLDIFKNNTDFV
+105 ELAIFKNNTDFV

-129 ERTAD
+129 DRTAD

-149 QIFTGSGKV
+149 QIFTGAGKV
-158 FRTRRGIV
+158 FRTRRGTV

-211 GDSNMSEFTT
+211 GDSNMSEFST
-221 YLKVGTTAIVLEM
+221 YLKVGTTALVLQM
-234 IEDDFLTPNFS
+234 IEDDFLPPIFS

-259 LTCREPIPL
+259 LTCREAVPL
-268 NNGKKYSAL
+268 NSGKKYSAL
-277 ELQKEYLDLAHRF
+277 ELQKEYLDLAHRY
-290 YSTRSMSPM
+290 YSTRPMSPE

-310 LTKLAEDPMQLHREI
+310 LAKLEEDPMQLHHEI

-331 HLLKAYGERLQL
+331 HLLQAYGERTNLP
-343 SPEASG
+343 PEASG
-349 DRMLMLDLQYHNIR
+349 DRMLMLDLQYHDIR

-374 KGQVERLTTD
+374 KGQVVRLATEEQ
-384 AHIEKAMVDP
+384 IEKAMVDP

-442 ENEKVNQLKRRIER
+442 ENEKVTQLKRRIER

>member
-1 MKKRI
+1 
-6 YGIENE
+6 
-12 FGIAFTSN
+12 
-20 GRRTLPSEKVV
+20 V

-73 EDVMIYDKAGE
+73 MDVMIYDKAGE
-84 RILED
+84 RILEN
-89 LLTYAQAKV
+89 LLNYAQNKV
-98 NEEGFQG
+98 HEEGFQG
-105 DLDIFKNNTDFV
+105 ELAIFKNNTDFV

-129 ERTAD
+129 DRTAD

-149 QIFTGSGKV
+149 QIFTGAGKV
-158 FRTRRGIV
+158 FRTRRGTV

-211 GDSNMSEFTT
+211 GDSNMSEFST
-221 YLKVGTTAIVLEM
+221 YLKVGTTALVLQM
-234 IEDDFLTPNFS
+234 IEDDFLPPIFS

-259 LTCREPIPL
+259 LTCREAVPL
-268 NNGKKYSAL
+268 NSGKKYSAL
-277 ELQKEYLDLAHRF
+277 ELQKEYLDLAHRY
-290 YSTRSMSPM
+290 YSTRPMSPE

-310 LTKLAEDPMQLHREI
+310 LTKLEEDPMQLHHEI
-325 DWVIKL
+325 DWIIKL
-331 HLLKAYGERLQL
+331 HLLQAYGERTNLP
-343 SPEASG
+343 PEASG
-349 DRMLMLDLQYHNIR
+349 DRMLMLDLQYHDIR

-374 KGQVERLTTD
+374 KGQVVRLATEEQ
-384 AHIEKAMVDP
+384 IEKAMVDP

-442 ENEKVNQLKRRIER
+442 ENEKVTQLKRRIER

>member
-12 FGIAFTSN
+12 FGIAFTCD

-73 EDVMIYDKAGE
+73 MDVMIYDKAGE
-84 RILED
+84 RILEN
-89 LLTYAQAKV
+89 LLNYAQNKV
-98 NEEGFQG
+98 QEEGFQG
-105 DLDIFKNNTDFV
+105 ELAIFKNNTDFV

-129 ERTAD
+129 DRTTD

-149 QIFTGSGKV
+149 QIFTGAGKV
-158 FRTRRGIV
+158 FRTRRGTV

-211 GDSNMSEFTT
+211 GDSNMSEFAT
-221 YLKVGTTAIVLEM
+221 YMKVGTTAIILEM
-234 IEDDFLTPNFS
+234 IEEDFLPTTFA

-259 LTCREPIPL
+259 LTCREPVPL
-268 NNGKKYSAL
+268 NNGKRYSAL
-277 ELQKEYLDLAHRF
+277 EMQKEYLELARRF
-290 YSTRSMSPM
+290 YSTRPMSPE
-299 AADILQKWEYV
+299 AADIMQKWEYV
-310 LTKLAEDPMQLHREI
+310 LTKLEEDPMQLNQEI
-325 DWVIKL
+325 DWIIKL
-331 HLLKAYGERLQL
+331 HLLQAYGERRNL

-349 DRMLMLDLQYHNIR
+349 DRMLMLDLQYHDIR

-374 KGQVERLTTD
+374 RGRIKRMATEAQ
-384 AHIEKAMVDP
+384 IETAMVDP

-407 KLAKMKRIPYDLDWN
+407 KLAKLKRIPYDLDWN

-442 ENEKVNQLKRRIER
+442 ENEKVTQLKRRIER

>member
-6 YGIENE
+6 YGLENE
-12 FGIAFTSN
+12 FGIAFTCN

-73 EDVMIYDKAGE
+73 MDVMIYDKAGE
-84 RILED
+84 RILES
-89 LLTYAQAKV
+89 LLNYAQNKV
-98 NEEGFQG
+98 HEEGFQG
-105 DLDIFKNNTDFV
+105 ELAIFKNNTDFV

-129 ERTAD
+129 DRTAD

-149 QIFTGSGKV
+149 QIFTGAGKV
-158 FRTRRGIV
+158 FRTRRGTV

-211 GDSNMSEFTT
+211 GDSNMSEFST
-221 YLKVGTTAIVLEM
+221 YLKIGTTALVLQM
-234 IEDDFLTPNFS
+234 IEDDFLPPIFS

-259 LTCREPIPL
+259 LTCREAVPL
-268 NNGKKYSAL
+268 NSGKKYSAL
-277 ELQKEYLDLAHRF
+277 ELQKEYLDLAHRY
-290 YSTRSMSPM
+290 YSTRPMSPE

-310 LTKLAEDPMQLHREI
+310 LTKLEEDPMQLHHEI

-331 HLLKAYGERLQL
+331 HLLQAYGERTNL
-343 SPEASG
+343 SPEVSG
-349 DRMLMLDLQYHNIR
+349 DRMLMLDLQYHDIR
-363 REKGLYFLLER
+363 HEKGLYFLLER
-374 KGQVERLTTD
+374 KGQVVRLATD
-384 AHIEKAMVDP
+384 EQIEKAMVDP

-442 ENEKVNQLKRRIER
+442 ENEKVTQLKRRIER

>member
-6 YGIENE
+6 YGLENE
-12 FGIAFTSN
+12 FGIAFTSH

-73 EDVMIYDKAGE
+73 LDVTIYDKAGE
-84 RILED
+84 RILEN
-89 LLTYAQAKV
+89 LLQYAQGKV
-98 NEEGFQG
+98 REEGFHG
-105 DLDIFKNNTDFV
+105 NLAIFKNNTDFV

-129 ERTAD
+129 ERTSD

-149 QIFTGSGKV
+149 QIFTGAGKV
-158 FRTRRGIV
+158 FRTRRGTV
-166 YHISQRAQH
+166 FHISQRAQH

-211 GDSNMSEFTT
+211 GDSNMSEYTT
-221 YLKVGTTAIVLEM
+221 YLKVGTTAIILEM
-234 IEDDFLTPNFS
+234 IEDDFITPNYS

-259 LTCREPIPL
+259 LTCREQVPL

-277 ELQKEYLDLAHRF
+277 ELQKEYLELAHRY
-290 YSTRSMSPM
+290 YSTRPKSEMVT
-299 AADILQKWEYV
+299 DILDKWEDV
-310 LTKLAEDPMQLHREI
+310 LTKLEEDPMQLHRKV
-325 DWVIKL
+325 DWVTKMN
-331 HLLKAYGERLQL
+331 LLKAYGERTKQP
-343 SPEASG
+343 SETSG
-349 DRMLMLDLQYHNIR
+349 DRMLMLDLQYHDIR
-363 REKGLYFLLER
+363 RDKGLYYLLER
-374 KGQVERLTTD
+374 KGKVDRLTTD
-384 AHIEKAMVDP
+384 EAIEKAMVDP

-442 ENEKVNQLKRRIER
+442 ENEKVTQLKRRIER

>member
-6 YGIENE
+6 YGLENE
-12 FGIAFTSN
+12 FGIAFTCN

-73 EDVMIYDKAGE
+73 MDVMIYDKAGE
-84 RILED
+84 RILEN
-89 LLTYAQAKV
+89 LLNYAQNKV
-98 NEEGFQG
+98 HEEGFQG
-105 DLDIFKNNTDFV
+105 ELAIFKNNTDFV

-129 ERTAD
+129 DRTAD

-149 QIFTGSGKV
+149 QIFTGAGKV
-158 FRTRRGIV
+158 FRTRRGTV

-211 GDSNMSEFTT
+211 GDSNMSEFST
-221 YLKVGTTAIVLEM
+221 YLKVGTTALVLQM
-234 IEDDFLTPNFS
+234 IEDDFLPTTFS

-259 LTCREPIPL
+259 LTCREAVPL
-268 NNGKKYSAL
+268 NSGKKYSAL
-277 ELQKEYLDLAHRF
+277 ELQKEYLDLAQRY
-290 YSTRSMSPM
+290 YSTRTMSPE

-310 LTKLAEDPMQLHREI
+310 LTKLEEDPMQLHREI

-331 HLLKAYGERLQL
+331 HLLQAYGERTNLA
-343 SPEASG
+343 PEASG
-349 DRMLMLDLQYHNIR
+349 DRLLMLDLQYHDIR

-374 KGQVERLTTD
+374 KNQVVRLATNEQ
-384 AHIEKAMVDP
+384 IETAMVDP

-442 ENEKVNQLKRRIER
+442 ENEKVTQLKRRIER